1 MKQSN
6 KHPLY
11 NRWRHIR
18 QVTTNPNNLEYA
30 ALSKFKEPL
39 FEEFETFVHAIEST
53 IGPCPRKRDV
63 RLCRI
68 NHKKGWTLDNVDWGN
83 SQLMGSR
90 FLNRVPIKFQG
101 QSLFLHE
108 WSDLLGIKMRTL
120 YSRISRGLPKKQIFH
135 QGRLPRT
142 C

>member
-39 FEEFETFVHAIEST
+39 FEEFEIDPTRVSNVWLQPLSQSEKATDICIELANEYGWRVSIQT
-53 IGPCPRKRDV
+53 
-63 RLCRI
+63 
-68 NHKKGWTLDNVDWGN
+68 HK
-83 SQLMGSR
+83 
-90 FLNRVPIKFQG
+90 FL
-101 QSLFLHE
+101 
-108 WSDLLGIKMRTL
+108 
-120 YSRISRGLPKKQIFH
+120 GL
-135 QGRLPRT
+135 R
-142 C
+142 